1 MGKISELPV
10 NYLERVLNQVGIFAC
25 LDKDGKYIFVN
36 DRWVKDTGIPA
47 EFAIGKHCSEVIL
60 GSKGEVAISTGRN
73 VGGDMHLATF
83 DGRRL
88 PGIITY
94 TPIFEHGQ
102 VIGVCITS
110 TFFSQSDAKK
120 FMNRIG
126 NISDEFDFIKSGMNN
141 NFGAKYT
148 IDDIIGNSSAIVKL
162 KQDIYNASMTN
173 SSVMIDGETG
183 TGKELVAHA
192 IHDLSLRHI
201 FPFVKVNCS
210 AIPDNLMESEF
221 FGYEEGSFTG
231 GIKGG
236 KAGKFEKAHLGTM
249 FLDEINQLDI
259 KMQPKILRVL
269 QEKEIERIGGAESYP
284 IDVRIISA
292 TNRNISKMIED
303 GDFRNDLFY
312 RLNVLHIRIPPLRER
327 REDIPIL
334 AEYFVEE
341 LNKEMGMGI
350 EGISDDALEKLIMYN
365 WPGNVRELKNIIERA
380 MNGAK
385 SNMLEIEDMD
395 LYKYEYKPIEE
406 EKPNSKSVLR
416 THKQSSRIKG
426 CDEKQYI
433 EELLH
438 KLGYNKTRV
447 AEEMNISRTMLYKKM
462 HKYNMI

>member
-1 MGKISELPV
+1 MEKISDLPV
-10 NYLERVLNQVGIFAC
+10 GFLEQVLNQVGIFAC
-25 LDKDGKYIFVN
+25 LDKEGKYIFVN
-36 DRWVKDTGIPA
+36 DRWVRDTGIPA

-60 GSKGEVAISTGRN
+60 GSKVEVALNTGRN

-83 DGRRL
+83 DGKRL
-88 PGIITY
+88 PGVITY
-94 TPIFEHGQ
+94 TPIFDNDEI
-102 VIGVCITS
+102 IGVCVTS

-120 FMNRIG
+120 FISRIR
-126 NISDEFDFIKSGMNN
+126 NISDEFDFVKSEIKN
-141 NFGAKYT
+141 NFGSKYT

-173 SSVMIDGETG
+173 SSVMIEGETG

-210 AIPDNLMESEF
+210 AIPDSLMESEF
-221 FGYEEGSFTG
+221 FGYEDGSFTG
-231 GIKGG
+231 GVKGG

-292 TNRNISKMIED
+292 TNRNISRMIED

-327 REDIPIL
+327 RDDIPLL

-341 LNKEMGMGI
+341 LNKEMGMGV
-350 EGISDDALEKLIMYN
+350 EGISDEALEKLIMYN

-385 SNMLEIEDMD
+385 SNMLEIDDMD
-395 LYKYEYKPIEE
+395 LYKYEAKPIEQE
-406 EKPNSKSVLR
+406 STNSKSVLR
-416 THKQSSRIKG
+416 NHKKIASGDKG
-426 CDEKQYI
+426 DEKARI
-433 EELLH
+433 EDLLH
-438 KLGYNKTRV
+438 KFGYNKTRV

-462 HKYNMI
+462 HKYNLM